1 MRAHTRRMLHP
12 NDFEIRLGFDH
23 IRRKLTNFCLSG
35 AGVSRVDAM
44 QFSAS
49 HADVS
54 TGLKQTLEFK
64 QIFEKNENFPSAH
77 YLDAHDILKKAS
89 LEGNYLDEPEFV
101 QLANAV
107 QTILECVNFLTRTK
121 EVYPSLFAL
130 TDAVTIDKRL
140 VHEIVA
146 VIDDQAVVKDSAS
159 PELGRIRKR
168 LRDEQGKV
176 RKLIDQ
182 AYRNAISQQWVPEGA
197 LPTIREGRLVIPI
210 LAEHKRRMK
219 GFILDESATGQ
230 TVFMEPTDALDAN
243 NEIRDLEHAQKREV
257 IRILKELTNQVRWK
271 LPELETAFDFLGQLD
286 FTRAKAKLA
295 LELLADMPLLSEKP
309 IINWMKARHPVL
321 FLTRKDKR
329 EIVPLDVDLL
339 ENERM
344 LLVSGPNAGGKSV
357 CLKTVGI
364 LQYMLQCGLLVPASP
379 DSQAGIFKDIFLDIG
394 DQQSIEN
401 DLSTYS
407 SHLKNMNFFLQ
418 HAGDQSL
425 VLMDEL
431 GAGTDPNFGGA
442 IAQSILHGLLTR
454 NVWGV
459 ATTHYYNLKLFA
471 ENHAGIRNAA
481 MRFDENRLIPLYI
494 LEIGKP
500 GSSFAL
506 EIAEKTGLPEQTL
519 QEAKTLVGK
528 ELMGFESLVRTLEK
542 EKAELSERVAKL
554 EKQER
559 ELKTLL
565 SKYDSLT
572 SELESKKKE
581 IINNAKVEANQLLR
595 DTNKEIEK
603 TIRHIRENQAERKET
618 MKVRK
623 NLQELSKKVEHQPVI
638 KKDRAVAGVI
648 NVNDRVRI
656 IGQDGSGVVLSLKGK
671 NATVQFGDL
680 KSTVAVTRLEK
691 LGGKAIVETYRKPIS
706 AVIRLHEKQAQFNP
720 TLDIRGKRVEEVVP
734 VLEQFLDHAILLGHG
749 EIKILHGKGEG
760 VLRKVVRE
768 HLKRYKQV
776 ASAADE
782 HVDRGGDGITVVV
795 LR

>member
-1 MRAHTRRMLHP
+1 MLHP
-12 NDFEIRLGFDH
+12 NDFESRLGFDH
-23 IRRKLTNFCLSG
+23 IRRKLDQYCLSG
-35 AGVSRVDAM
+35 LGVSHVAEM
-44 QFSAS
+44 QFSAN
-49 HADVS
+49 HAHVLEL
-54 TGLKQTLEFK
+54 LKQTHEFK
-64 QIFEKNENFPSAH
+64 QIFEKGENFPSNH
-77 YLDAHDILKKAS
+77 YFDARVILKKSS
-89 LEGNYLDEPEFV
+89 LEGNYLDEQEFLP
-101 QLANAV
+101 LAYSL
-107 QTILECVNFLTRTK
+107 QTILECVSFLVKSK
-121 EVYPSLFAL
+121 EVYAALFAL
-130 TDAVTIDKRL
+130 TEPVTITKQL
-140 VHEIVA
+140 VNQILA
-146 VIDDQAVVKDSAS
+146 VIDDTAMVKDSAS
-159 PELGRIRKR
+159 QELSRIRKR
-168 LRDEQGKV
+168 LRDEQGKI

-182 AYRNAISQQWVPEGA
+182 AYRHALSQQWVPEGA

-230 TVFMEPTDALDAN
+230 TVFMEPADALEAN

-257 IRILKELTNQVRWK
+257 IRILKELTNQIRLQ
-271 LPELETAFDFLGQLD
+271 LPELEIAFDFLGTLD
-286 FTRAKAKLA
+286 FIRAKAKLA
-295 LELLADMPLLSEKP
+295 LELQADLPLLSEKP
-309 IINWMKARHPVL
+309 VIKWTKARHPVL
-321 FLTRKDKR
+321 FMTLKGKR
-329 EIVPLDVDLL
+329 EIVPLDVDLSP
-339 ENERM
+339 EERM

-379 DSQAGIFKDIFLDIG
+379 DSQAGIFDDIFIDIG

-407 SHLKNMNFFLQ
+407 SHLKNMRFFLE
-418 HAGDQSL
+418 HAGSGSL

-442 IAQSILHGLLTR
+442 IAESILHALLNKKT
-454 NVWGV
+454 WGV

-471 ENHAGIRNAA
+471 ERHSGIRNAA
-481 MRFDENRLIPLYI
+481 MRFDEEKLIPLYI

-519 QEAKTLVGK
+519 KEAQQLVGK

-542 EKAELSERVAKL
+542 EKNDLSERVVKL
-554 EKQER
+554 ERQER

-572 SELESKKKE
+572 TELESKKKQ
-581 IINNAKVEANQLLR
+581 IIDKAKVQANALLR
-595 DTNKEIEK
+595 ETNKEIEK

-618 MKVRK
+618 LKVRK

-638 KKDRAVAGVI
+638 KKEKAETGVI
-648 NVNDRVRI
+648 GVGDRVRI
-656 IGQDGSGVVLSLKGK
+656 IGQDGNGVVLTVKGK

-691 LGGKAIVETYRKPIS
+691 LGGKVTAEVSRKPVSTGIK
-706 AVIRLHEKQAQFNP
+706 LHEKQAQFNP

-734 VLEQFLDHAILLGHG
+734 VLEQFMDNAILLGHG
-749 EIKILHGKGEG
+749 EVKILHGKGEG

-768 HLKRYKQV
+768 QLRKYKQV

-795 LR
+795 LK

>member
-1 MRAHTRRMLHP
+1 MLHP
-12 NDFEIRLGFDH
+12 SDFEIRLGFDH
-23 IRRKLTNFCLSG
+23 IRKRLTNLCLSG
-35 AGVSRVDAM
+35 SGASRVAEM
-44 QFSAS
+44 QFSAT

-54 TGLKQTLEFK
+54 TWLKQTREFK
-64 QIFEKNENFPSAH
+64 QIFEKGENFPSTH
-77 YLDAHDILKKAS
+77 YLDAREILKKSS
-89 LEGNYLDEPEFV
+89 LEGNYLDEPEFL
-101 QLANAV
+101 QLAYSL
-107 QTILECVNFLTRTK
+107 QTILECRNFLTRSK
-121 EVYPSLFAL
+121 EFYPELFTL
-130 TDAVTIDKRL
+130 TEQIAIDKRL
-140 VHEIVA
+140 VSEILA
-146 VIDDQAVVKDSAS
+146 VIDDNAHVKDSAS
-159 PELGRIRKR
+159 QELSRIRKR
-168 LRDEQGKV
+168 LRDEEGKV
-176 RKLIDQ
+176 RKLIDR
-182 AYRNAISQQWVPEGA
+182 AYRYAIEQQWVPEGA

-257 IRILKELTNQVRWK
+257 IRILKELTNQLRLK
-271 LPELETAFDFLGQLD
+271 ITELETAFSFLGQVD
-286 FTRAKAKLA
+286 FVRAKAKLS
-295 LELLADMPLLSEKP
+295 LELLADMPMVSDKP
-309 IINWMKARHPVL
+309 VIKWMKARHPVL
-321 FLTRKDKR
+321 FMTLKGKR
-329 EIVPLDVDLL
+329 EIVPLDIDLL

-379 DSQAGIFKDIFLDIG
+379 DSQAGIFNDIFIDIG

-407 SHLKNMNFFLQ
+407 SHLKNMGFFLQ
-418 HAGDQSL
+418 HAGNQSL

-442 IAQSILHGLLTR
+442 IAESILHGLLNR
-454 NVWGV
+454 NVWCV

-471 ENHAGIRNAA
+471 ENHSGIRNAA
-481 MRFDENRLIPLYI
+481 MRFDENKLIPLYI
-494 LEIGKP
+494 LDIGKP

-506 EIAEKTGLPEQTL
+506 EIAEKTGLPDQTL
-519 QEAKTLVGK
+519 QEAKALVGK

-542 EKAELSERVAKL
+542 EKSELSERVAGL

-559 ELKTLL
+559 ELKALL
-565 SKYDSLT
+565 SKYDFLT
-572 SELESKKKE
+572 TELESRKKE
-581 IINNAKVEANQLLR
+581 IIDKAKVQANALLR
-595 DTNKEIEK
+595 ETNKEIEK

-618 MKVRK
+618 LKVRK
-623 NLQELSKKVEHQPVI
+623 NLQELSKKVEHQPLI
-638 KKDRAVAGVI
+638 KKEKALAGVV
-648 NVNDRVRI
+648 NVGDRVRI
-656 IGQDGSGVVLSLKGK
+656 IGQDSSGVVLTVKGK

-691 LGGKAIVETYRKPIS
+691 LGGKASVEVSRKSIS
-706 AVIRLHEKQAQFNP
+706 SGLRLHEKQAQFNS
-720 TLDIRGKRVEEVVP
+720 TLDIRGKRVEEVIP
-734 VLEQFLDHAILLGHG
+734 ELEQFLDNAILLGHG

-768 HLKRYKQV
+768 QLKQYKQV

-795 LR
+795 LK